1 MVKSLLEGQKVLEK
15 ELNEIKIKQK
25 VDDSNQ
31 FRALEDSFNKN
42 YEQPVNQQQ
51 NKTNSPQKAK

>member
-31 FRALEDSFNKN
+31 FRALEDSFNRT
-42 YEQPVNQQQ
+42 Y
-51 NKTNSPQKAK
+51 